1 MERKLQH
8 VFLMGPM
15 GAGKS
20 TVAQYLRREMGY
32 VRYSMATPVE
42 AVLDIAAPWL
52 KGASKAVQRPYL
64 QRTGRFLR
72 GFKPNPML
80 LAAEEVLRHAASP
93 IVIDDGRTMEEAV
106 WADQHGFLV
115 IVLTASEFVRRRRI
129 LERDGELPDM
139 RTHEDETEQQWQ
151 YARGLVID
159 TSDLTEDEMCQMV
172 RAAIESH
179 RMERCKREERTAN
192 GDET

>member
-1 MERKLQH
+1 MERRLQH

-20 TVAQYLRREMGY
+20 TVAQYLRQEMGY

-52 KGASKAVQRPYL
+52 KGASKTVRRPYL

-80 LAAEEVLRHAASP
+80 LAAEEVLRHTVSP

-139 RTHEDETEQQWQ
+139 RTHEDETEQQWR

-172 RAAIESH
+172 RAAIEFR
-179 RMERCKREERTAN
+179 RMERCKREE
-192 GDET
+192 

>member
-52 KGASKAVQRPYL
+52 KGASKAVRRPYL

-80 LAAEEVLRHAASP
+80 LAAEEVLRHAVSP
-93 IVIDDGRTMEEAV
+93 IVIDDLGVR
-106 WADQHGFLV
+106 
-115 IVLTASEFVRRRRI
+115 ASEADFGARRRV
-129 LERDGELPDM
+129 
-139 RTHEDETEQQWQ
+139 T
-151 YARGLVID
+151 
-159 TSDLTEDEMCQMV
+159 
-172 RAAIESH
+172 
-179 RMERCKREERTAN
+179 
-192 GDET
+192 

>member
-1 MERKLQH
+1 MERRFQH

-32 VRYSMATPVE
+32 VRYSLATPVE

-52 KGASKAVQRPYL
+52 KGANKAVRRPYL

-72 GFKPNPML
+72 GFKPNPLL
-80 LAAEEVLRHAASP
+80 LAAEEVLKHTVSP
-93 IVIDDGRTMEEAV
+93 IIIDDGRTVEEAV

-115 IVLTASEFVRRRRI
+115 IVLTASEFARRRRI
-129 LERDGELPDM
+129 LARDGELPDG
-139 RTHEDETEQQWQ
+139 RTHEDVTEQQWQ
-151 YARGLVID
+151 HARGLVID

-172 RAAIESH
+172 RVAIEAS
-179 RMERCKREERTAN
+179 RMDRCTREERKAN
-192 GDET
+192 GHEA